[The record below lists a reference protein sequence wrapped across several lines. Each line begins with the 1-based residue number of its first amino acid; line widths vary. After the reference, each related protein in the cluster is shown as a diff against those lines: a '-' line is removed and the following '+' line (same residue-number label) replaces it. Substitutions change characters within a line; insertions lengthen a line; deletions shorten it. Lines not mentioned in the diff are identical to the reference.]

1 MKRKIL
7 TEKNKNILYKKLR
20 AYLEEILEDEEYFN
34 SFEDLYQDAY
44 RVKVYGH
51 TKTLTPALI
60 TEWLTGLPI
69 GTEYVTYRICLMI
82 LEWLNLDKNYADKLG
97 EDNSIY
103 LESQSD
109 LDSFYWNTLG
119 RIIHNEYFN
128 RHYIN
133 VVKLLGHF
141 CKVTAYT
148 DVKIKTE
155 DAFEWKDGDGFYSAT
170 FLTCDGAWIEVRVK
184 TAYFDYWYSH
194 FVEGLSVVQI
204 EGRLCTEVSR
214 GTGIVRNYIAI
225 G

>member
-7 TEKNKNILYKKLR
+7 TVKNQSILYKKLK
-20 AYLEEILEDEEYFN
+20 AYLEEILEDEENFN

-60 TEWLTGLPI
+60 AEWLMGLPI
-69 GTEYVTYRICLMI
+69 GIEYATYKICLML
-82 LEWLNLDKNYADKLG
+82 LEWLNLDKNNADKLG
-97 EDNSIY
+97 KDSSIY

-109 LDSFYWNTLG
+109 LASFYWNTLG
-119 RIIHNEYFN
+119 RIIHNEYFK
-128 RHYIN
+128 RHYTN
-133 VVKLLGHF
+133 VVKLLGNF

-148 DVKIKTE
+148 DVKIKIE
-155 DAFEWKDGDGFYSAT
+155 DDFEWKSGDGFYSAT

-184 TAYFDYWYSH
+184 TSYFEYWYTH
-194 FVEGLSVVQI
+194 FVEGLSVVQV

-214 GTGIVRNYIAI
+214 GNGIARNYIAI

>member
-7 TEKNKNILYKKLR
+7 TVKNQSILYKKLK
-20 AYLEEILEDEEYFN
+20 AYLEEILEKEEYFN

-44 RVKVYGH
+44 RVKVYGRN
-51 TKTLTPALI
+51 KTLTPALI
-60 TEWLTGLPI
+60 TEWLAGLPI

-97 EDNSIY
+97 EDSSIY

-119 RIIHNEYFN
+119 RIIHNEHFK

-148 DVKIKTE
+148 DETIKIE
-155 DAFEWKDGDGFYSAT
+155 DAFEWKHGDGFYSAT

-184 TAYFDYWYSH
+184 TSYFEYWYTH
-194 FVEGLSVVQI
+194 FVEGLEVIQI

-214 GTGIVRNYIAI
+214 GTGIARNYIAI